1 MLKLQL
7 LGSLDLLDVGRDVA
21 PVLRRPKS
29 VALLTYLA
37 TARPRGFHRRDTILP
52 LVWPDLGQAHAR
64 NSLRPAM
71 PPLRRRL
78 GAGVAVGRGEEE
90 LGGNGSR
97 RWCDV
102 AR

>member
-52 LVWPDLGQAHAR
+52 LFWPGLDQPPAA
-64 NSLRPAM
+64 NFLRPANH
-71 PPLRRRL
+71 LVRRVA
-78 GAGVAVGRGEEE
+78 GAGVVVGRGRAV
-90 LGGNGSR
+90 LGAARSR
-97 RWCDV
+97 L
-102 AR
+102 AS